1 VGDLSAIL
9 PSWPRHL
16 RAANLSERTVQSYT
30 EAAWQLHLF
39 LRDSGMPTKATAIR
53 REHVEA
59 FVEEQLGKHAPA
71 TAASRYRSLQQLFR
85 WLLDEGEIDR
95 SPMERTRPPKVPE
108 QPVPVLSETQLQA
121 LLASCSGRGFT
132 KRRDAA
138 LLTVLIDTGARLAE
152 VAGLSLPDVDL
163 DLGTL
168 RVLGK
173 GRRER
178 VLPIGRVSVRA
189 LDRYLRERRAHPY
202 AANEA
207 LWLGKRGR
215 MGTSGISQMVR
226 RRGEAAGVQGLHPHQ
241 FRHTF
246 AHQWLAS
253 GGAEGDLQRIAGWR
267 DPAMLRR
274 YGASAA
280 DERARDAH
288 RTRSPADRLAI
299 RAVEGSRA

>member
-1 VGDLSAIL
+1 MTPATRAASVGDLSVIL

-39 LRDSGMPTKATAIR
+39 LREAGMPTRATAIR

-59 FVEEQLGKHAPA
+59 FVEEQLRRYAPA

-85 WLLDEGEIDR
+85 WLLDEGDVDR
-95 SPMERTRPPKVPE
+95 SPMERMRPPKVPE
-108 QPVPVLSETQLQA
+108 QPVPVLSAEQLQA
-121 LLASCSGRGFT
+121 LLSGCSGRGFA

-138 LLTVLIDTGARLAE
+138 LLTVFIDTGARLAE
-152 VAGLSLPDVDL
+152 VAGLTIPDVDL

-178 VLPIGRVSVRA
+178 VLPIGRTSVRA
-189 LDRYLRERRAHPY
+189 LDRYLRERRAHPN
-202 AANEA
+202 AQSEA

-215 MGTSGISQMVR
+215 MGTSGISQMIR
-226 RRGEAAGVQGLHPHQ
+226 RRGVAADIDGLHPHQ

-246 AHQWLAS
+246 AHEWLSA

-280 DERARDAH
+280 DERARAAH
-288 RTRSPADRLAI
+288 RTLSPADRL
-299 RAVEGSRA
+299 R